1 MLAGE
6 GMSQVVRSLQ
16 ELLARRTYYSG
27 DLLFSVDIL
36 RNVTD
41 TFKRATYVPSAD
53 DVQVPL
59 HSGGVCWGG
68 RQAGRLGLPD
78 PALSPQRFFQVVSFM
93 VDSENKDKWDDAQQ
107 VRGGTSSLLL
117 PRPKPALGPS
127 PPPVRPQVS
136 PGSVHLLRVVEDFIH
151 LVGDALKAFQS
162 SLIVTDNLGT
172 RRQAREGVLEGLE
185 LYLPGL
191 GMALRGASVLF
202 LHLQALFSLH
212 LTPCPVLFCVSSST
226 PLSPCL

>member
-53 DVQVPL
+53 DVQVPPRRKEGGGWRRPRL
-59 HSGGVCWGG
+59 KGEARPLGRVCFRGGKFGCSGGSPLFPGARTPCHS
-68 RQAGRLGLPD
+68 L
-78 PALSPQRFFQVVSFM
+78 LSPQRFFQVVSFM
-93 VDSENKDKWDDAQQ
+93 VDAENKEKWDDAQQ
-107 VRGGTSSLLL
+107 VRGTAASFSSRD
-117 PRPKPALGPS
+117 PPCLGPLHTLC
-127 PPPVRPQVS
+127 PQVS

-162 SLIVTDNLGT
+162 SLIVTDNLGR
-172 RRQAREGVLEGLE
+172 RRQAGEGVLNVPE
-185 LYLPGL
+185 L
-191 GMALRGASVLF
+191 RRF
-202 LHLQALFSLH
+202 HL
-212 LTPCPVLFCVSSST
+212 SST
-226 PLSPCL
+226 